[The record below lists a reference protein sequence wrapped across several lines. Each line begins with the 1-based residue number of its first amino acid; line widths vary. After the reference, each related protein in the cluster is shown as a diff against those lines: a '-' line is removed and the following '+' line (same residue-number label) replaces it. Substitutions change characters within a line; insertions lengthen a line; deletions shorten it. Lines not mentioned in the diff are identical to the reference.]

1 MLDHDVAITAVF
13 NDVEPGWTLDAS
25 LGCGIRKA
33 QYRLFCTETTVSE
46 ESELEGWEQAGC
58 TFGDWSN
65 WSNTKQSI
73 PDTEIKE
80 QKIRTVYPYYCFVCS
95 SCGAHMPYWSASSSY
110 SCIKSLAYS
119 NDIVLV
125 SISGSTRTI
134 GSRAFA
140 GCRSLQSVTVPASVS
155 SIASDAFIGCPS
167 LTLFVYAGSAAES
180 FAESNGIPYQI
191 IQ

>member
-1 MLDHDVAITAVF
+1 MIQQNAWNETDHKS
-13 NDVEPGWTLDAS
+13 VEIA
-25 LGCGIRKA
+25 
-33 QYRLFCTETTVSE
+33 E
-46 ESELEGWEQAGC
+46 ES
-58 TFGDWSN
+58 F
-65 WSNTKQSI
+65 
-73 PDTEIKE
+73 
-80 QKIRTVYPYYCFVCS
+80 
-95 SCGAHMPYWSASSSY
+95 
-110 SCIKSLAYS
+110 AYS
-119 NDIVLV
+119 DDIVLV

-140 GCRSLQSVTVPASVS
+140 GCRSLQTVTVPASVS